1 MKDINIKIKAGSGK
15 FNNLDKQYNQFI
27 KRTMLNIDEETKQRW
42 ETYSVIMD
50 ELININ
56 RFDYFEEAKYRLTDG
71 EDPNS
76 VMMDMIDRNKNTS
89 GLLWLM
95 RKRIQEYM
103 DEDFY
108 NRFYL

>member
-1 MKDINIKIKAGSGK
+1 MKEINIKIKAGSGK

-27 KRTMLNIDEETKQRW
+27 KKIMSNVDEETKQRW

-56 RFDYFEEAKYRLTDG
+56 RFDYFEESKYRLTDG
-71 EDPNS
+71 EDPNT
-76 VMMDMIDRNKNTS
+76 VMIDMIDRTKNTS
-89 GLLWLM
+89 GLLWLI